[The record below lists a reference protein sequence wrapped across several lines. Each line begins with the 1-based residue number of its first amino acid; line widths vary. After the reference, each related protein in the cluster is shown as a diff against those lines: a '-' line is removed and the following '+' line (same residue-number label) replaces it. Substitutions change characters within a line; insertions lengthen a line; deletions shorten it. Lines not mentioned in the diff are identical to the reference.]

1 MKSIAKKIT
10 LSAGL
15 GLLLLTS
22 GCFDTKDDYTL
33 NPDGSG
39 KVVHECTFQAVNLN
53 AGNENEDPGK
63 ALTNAVREV
72 LQQTKGVEAWRDVTF
87 KTLDDG
93 RLYFRGTAYFKEL
106 AKLDIP
112 NQTMLEFDWK
122 KSADGGAVLTLRTNK
137 SDTET
142 SEGVSIHHM
151 KQKSPPKNMTP
162 EELDKR
168 IKQQRGQFQQSKPM
182 LAGFLGAMKHA
193 VVFHLPG
200 KVSSSANFTNDGTGN
215 LAIKFDGAKMM
226 EVMEKLINDDEWCR
240 KHNGTGFDDMQ
251 EKPAMNEEMN
261 QFLFGEKAPV
271 SATVAGAAKPLFDYA
286 AEVGAATKEYAQ
298 TKKALRVGSSASAD
312 EAPEINAAPATGGL
326 KSIRVVGVSLNTKLD
341 ENLPAF
347 NNWDASYAVSLLVE
361 FSGAVQ
367 SVTDETVVETVTA
380 DDGASLLPDSDW
392 NRKVHFPKLAK
403 DKTAAILEFKL
414 NLPASGVKG
423 LKELSG
429 HVQYRVSSGTK
440 EIDLGLDG
448 LTAGATGTNLNA
460 EIKSIKEGWQKNG
473 SQEMSLHLKT
483 SPDAIKS
490 MSLVV
495 DGNKTVLR
503 QNGYGGG
510 NGAFDFTYE
519 SKTNFP
525 ANGRLVAEVYDK
537 VQTFEAPF
545 KLENISLLGT
555 SADAKK

>member
-122 KSADGGAVLTLRTNK
+122 KTADGGALLTLRTNK
-137 SDTET
+137 SATP
-142 SEGVSIHHM
+142 EGVTIN
-151 KQKSPPKNMTP
+151 KQPKLAKDLSP
-162 EELDKR
+162 EEFAKKL
-168 IKQQRGQFQQSKPM
+168 KQQRGQFQQSKPM
-182 LAGFLGAMKHA
+182 LAGFLGVMKHT
-193 VVFHLPG
+193 VVLRLPG
-200 KVSSSANFTNDGTGN
+200 KVVSSANFTNDGAGN

-226 EVMEKLINDDEWCR
+226 EVMEKLINDDEWCQ

-251 EKPAMNEEMN
+251 AKPALDAEVN

-271 SATVAGAAKPLFDYA
+271 SATIAGAAKPLFDYA
-286 AEVGAATKEYAQ
+286 AEVAAATKEYAQ
-298 TKKALRVGSSASAD
+298 TKKALRVGAAASSD
-312 EAPEINAAPATGGL
+312 EEPEVNAAPATGGL

-341 ENLPAF
+341 EKYNPQAF
-347 NNWDASYAVSLLVE
+347 NWDASYAVSLLVE
-361 FSGAVQ
+361 FPGAVQ
-367 SVTDETVVETVTA
+367 SVTDETVVETATA
-380 DDGASLLPDSDW
+380 DDGTSLLPDSDW

-403 DKTAAILEFKL
+403 DKTAAILEYKL
-414 NLPASGVKG
+414 NPPASGVKG

-448 LTAGATGTNLNA
+448 LKAGATGTNLNA
-460 EIKSIKEGWQKNG
+460 EIKSIGEGWQKKG
-473 SQEMSLHLKT
+473 EQEMSLHLKIN
-483 SPDAIKS
+483 PDGIKS
-490 MSLVV
+490 LSLVA
-495 DGNKTVLR
+495 DGAKTVLTQR
-503 QNGYGGG
+503 GYSGG
-510 NGAFDFTYE
+510 NGAYDFNYE

-537 VQTFEAPF
+537 MQTFEAPF

-555 SADAKK
+555 SMDAKK